1 MTTQV
6 HAGDRLV
13 PLTRLR
19 TAVARTVTASA
30 AVPQFTVEYEVDVRG
45 LAEMRTR
52 WDSPVSVTDMV
63 HAATARAL
71 RAHPR
76 LNAALTND
84 GIVEYGS
91 INLGFAI
98 AHPEQDGLLVPAIL
112 DADRLSLLELAGRR
126 RALTEA
132 AAGGRLRPADLLS
145 TTFTVSN
152 LGPTGVSRFRAL
164 VLPPQAA
171 ILAVAGTRSDGTMT
185 LALSCDHRVVDGQPA
200 ALFLR
205 EVTDR
210 LRDATWM
217 HDHPG
222 DAA

>member
-1 MTTQV
+1 
-6 HAGDRLV
+6 
-13 PLTRLR
+13 
-19 TAVARTVTASA
+19 VARTVTASA
-30 AVPQFTVEYEVDVRG
+30 AVPQFTVEYDVDVRG
-45 LAEMRTR
+45 LADLRTR
-52 WDSPVSVTDMV
+52 WDSSVSVTDIV
-63 HAATARAL
+63 HAATATAL

-76 LNAALTND
+76 LNAAWTDD
-84 GIVEYGS
+84 GIVEYSS

-132 AAGGRLRPADLLS
+132 AVSGRLRPADLFS

-164 VLPPQAA
+164 VLPPQVG
-171 ILAVAGTRSDGTMT
+171 ILAVAGARSDGKMT

-205 EVTDR
+205 ELAER
-210 LRDATWM
+210 LQDASWMLDHPRDAT
-217 HDHPG
+217 
-222 DAA
+222 